1 MPLNDFKCACG
12 HECEELVKFGDVMPC
27 EVCGSA
33 MTIAWKVPPKQFG
46 TIIPTYPGSKKIKAG
61 YVHTH
66 ADRPATKVSS
76 GPSGCMSP
84 KT

>member
-1 MPLNDFKCACG
+1 MPLYDFECECG
-12 HECEELVKFGDVMPC
+12 HTCEDLVKCG
-27 EVCGSA
+27 EVISCMKCGID
-33 MTIAWKVPPKQFG
+33 MTLVWKEAPKQFEV
-46 TIIPTYPGSKKIKAG
+46 IIPTYPGSKKIKAG